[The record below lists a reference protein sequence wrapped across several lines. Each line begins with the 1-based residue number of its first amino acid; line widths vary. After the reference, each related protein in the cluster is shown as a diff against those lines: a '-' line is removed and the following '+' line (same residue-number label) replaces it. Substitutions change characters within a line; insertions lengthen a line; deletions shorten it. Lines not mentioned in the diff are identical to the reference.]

1 MEKQTLPNS
10 TGILILGILSIVTC
24 CCYGII
30 GLPLGIIAIVLA
42 NKATKVYNEAPENYN
57 GFSNVSTGKI
67 LAIIGVILNI
77 LLIGYVIWIISVL
90 GFDILSNPELLQEKL
105 QELQ

>member
-10 TGILILGILSIVTC
+10 TGVLILGILSIVTC
-24 CCYGII
+24 CCYGVI
-30 GLPLGIIAIVLA
+30 GLPLGIIALVLA

-67 LAIIGVILNI
+67 LAIIGIILNI

-90 GFDILSNPELLQEKL
+90 GFEVLSNPESLQERL
-105 QELQ
+105 QEL